1 MTMKILA
8 LTTLL
13 AGLLTLP
20 ALADTPAG
28 WHALIVGDSLAGWV
42 DGDGKAVS
50 PGTWKVADG
59 VLHLTGKGGGNLYSA
74 KKYGDFELIFEWK
87 IAPGGNS
94 GVKYRM
100 AKVDGR
106 GMLGPEYQVLDD
118 GGKSAGKGSTASLYD
133 LVAPDPAG
141 KDPNPVGK
149 WNRSRVVVKGSHIRH
164 FLNGRKV
171 VDITVGTAA
180 WKAAVAKSKFANLA
194 GFAANPKGP
203 IMLQDHGSMVWFRA
217 IRIREL

>member
-59 VLHLTGKGGGNLYSA
+59 VLHLTGKGGGKDLGS
-74 KKYGDFELIFEWK
+74 GR
-87 IAPGGNS
+87 GGLVS
-94 GVKYRM
+94 GVLRD
-100 AKVDGR
+100 AVPRWLNEGPNRRIIR
-106 GMLGPEYQVLDD
+106 GFSHAVPKD
-118 GGKSAGKGSTASLYD
+118 GGQGALYV
-133 LVAPDPAG
+133 LLKRLG
-141 KDPNPVGK
+141 
-149 WNRSRVVVKGSHIRH
+149 
-164 FLNGRKV
+164 
-171 VDITVGTAA
+171 
-180 WKAAVAKSKFANLA
+180 
-194 GFAANPKGP
+194 
-203 IMLQDHGSMVWFRA
+203 
-217 IRIREL
+217 